1 MICMTDFRSFLLT
14 RAGTIEANPTTF
26 IMRSKAWA
34 NARPDGST
42 IVVWRD
48 AAGIH
53 NAIVT
58 PEDASARDSA
68 VKLAV
73 SVAAHSD
80 ESDIELPLTPV
91 VRGARIPRRVSIETR
106 ETVAGADPAETA
118 RALALSLAV
127 GDWVAISSRQ
137 PARREKKWWRRWL
150 SAQFGN
156 ERSQHH
162 STREGASVVAVYA
175 GSVDR
180 VSADNL
186 LHAVFAALPGFDL
199 PIETYAPSTWGAS
212 SQVFGL
218 SLAAGLAALV
228 TGATGRL
235 QLVSVLFWVFA
246 AVGVLVTLLVGAGRI
261 PSLPSKVRVGRFTGL
276 FPVRRAMLRRPRP
289 PKRSFVDK
297 EGVTHDSEPGD
308 YPLPRTSFMVG
319 ADLIAAFAAPQAGAA
334 SGENSTAG
342 REAPAAVQDNVG
354 PLIGVAGDIGV
365 HLSAADMFSGI
376 IALGSAGTGK
386 SVFVHNVFGWT
397 TLEKANPSG
406 RPGFP
411 GARNAVIAFENK
423 GDGADHYVR
432 FAQYA
437 EDPVYRVELGDP
449 ARAGIDLFPPQ
460 IGSVEFRARLAAG
473 ALKYTFGEDS
483 IQERSFDTLRRVFA
497 AAFVI
502 SEHPEGIA
510 TVVDGVP
517 DAGSPFLYAAAL
529 MGERGDD
536 VAVALA
542 GQLQGEAM
550 RLDAGEDTDLGFAS
564 TQITPLFSGLTPS
577 KRGDLFQAPRNK
589 ITNLLAAEQWWAR
602 PARLT
607 WDQVLDEH
615 LTVVVNTGQSH
626 SGRPIDDKLTEEM
639 SGLLMYTLYD
649 AIKRRCSGWQE
660 VDRHC
665 TLFADELKLLAGKNP
680 EIITWLRD
688 QGRSYGVQPV
698 FATQRTEQLDK
709 RVKEAVTGFGTV
721 LAFAQDN
728 PQVAKQLADDF
739 AADGSPW
746 LPADIVNLP
755 PYVAIVR
762 TKVAKTR
769 QPAFTCALTN
779 FEAADGTVFE
789 DYRAVQGY

>member
-1 MICMTDFRSFLLT
+1 MTDFRSFLLT
-14 RAGTIEANPTTF
+14 RAGTIEPNPTTF

-34 NARPDGST
+34 NARPNGSS

-48 AAGIH
+48 EAGIH
-53 NAIVT
+53 NAVVT
-58 PEDASARDSA
+58 PVDASAKDSA

-80 ESDIELPLTPV
+80 ESDIDLPVTAV
-91 VRGARIPRRVSIETR
+91 MRAARIPRRVSIETR

-118 RALALSLAV
+118 RALALSLGV

-162 STREGASVVAVYA
+162 STREGASVAAVYA
-175 GSVDR
+175 GSTDR

-199 PIETYAPSTWGAS
+199 PIETYSPSTW
-212 SQVFGL
+212 
-218 SLAAGLAALV
+218 AAGLPVLA
-228 TGATGRL
+228 GAGVAGLLGFVAGSTGRL
-235 QLVSVLFWVFA
+235 DSAAVLCWAAAAVLFVA
-246 AVGVLVTLLVGAGRI
+246 GVLTGVGRI
-261 PSLPSKVRVGRFTGL
+261 PTLASKARLGRFTGL
-276 FPVRRAMLRRPRP
+276 FPVARADVRPPRP

-297 EGVTHDSEPGD
+297 EGVTHDSQPGD
-308 YPLPRTSFMVG
+308 YPLARTSFMVG

-354 PLIGVAGDIGV
+354 PLIGVAGSNGV

-397 TLEKANPSG
+397 ALEKAQPSG

-411 GARNAVIAFENK
+411 GAHNSLIAFENK

-437 EDPVYRVELGDP
+437 GEPVYRVELGDP
-449 ARAGIDLFPPQ
+449 KRAGIDLFPPQ

-502 SEHPEGIA
+502 SEKPEGIA

-517 DAGSPFLYAAAL
+517 DSGSPFLYAAAL

-550 RLDAGEDTDLGFAS
+550 RLDAGEDTDLGFAA

-589 ITNLLAAEQWWAR
+589 ITNLLAAEQWWSR

-607 WDQVLDEH
+607 WDQVLDDH
-615 LTVVVNTGQSH
+615 LTIVVNTGQSI
-626 SGRPIDDKLTEEM
+626 GGQPIDDKLTEEM

-649 AIKRRCSGWQE
+649 AIKRRCSGWQ
-660 VDRHC
+660 DMHRHV
-665 TLFADELKLLAGKNP
+665 TVFADELKLLAGKNP

-688 QGRSYGVQPV
+688 QGRSFGVQPV

-739 AADGSPW
+739 AADGSVW
-746 LPADIVNLP
+746 QPADIVNLP

-762 TKVAKTR
+762 TKVGKTR
-769 QPAFTCALTN
+769 QPAFTCALSN
-779 FEAADGTVFE
+779 FETGSGAVVD
-789 DYRAVQGY
+789 DYRAAQGY